1 MNQLWTRVLPPFI
14 RTKLDGRLNAQKI
27 MVNIGWLFSDRILR
41 LGGGLLIN
49 IWIARYLGPEQ
60 FGLLS
65 YATAFVALFTAFATL
80 GLDSIVVRDL
90 VRDPSCKEE
99 TLGTAFVLKLI
110 GGVVTLLLSVGSILL
125 VRSDAQ
131 THWLVGIL
139 ALGTIFQAFDTID
152 FWFQSQVKSKN
163 IVYAKVA
170 AFLIA
175 GITKI
180 SFILLQKPLIVFAS
194 VGLLEIILGSIGM
207 VITYHQNKQNLKSWQ
222 FSFERAKELLR
233 SSWLLSLT
241 GLVGMIYMRIDQ
253 IMLGQILGEKSVGI
267 YSAAVKISE
276 IGYFLPTVIVS
287 SVFPS
292 IVQLKSTSEALYTET
307 IQKLMSFM
315 IFLACAFAIPL
326 TFLSDKLI
334 VWIYGQQFAEASSSL
349 LILAWVGPFAFLGV
363 ARESWMVTEGLM
375 RFSFATTALG
385 AITNVGLNLL
395 LIPGYGPNGA
405 AIATLISQF
414 VAVSLSTLLFPETRV
429 MFRMQMSSLLL
440 RKVLK

>member
-27 MVNIGWLFSDRILR
+27 FVNIGWLFSDRILR

-65 YATAFVALFTAFATL
+65 YATAFVALFSAFATL

-90 VRDPSCKEE
+90 VRDPSCKAE

-125 VRSDAQ
+125 VRSDNE

-139 ALGTIFQAFDTID
+139 ALGTIFQAFDAID

-163 IVYAKVA
+163 IVYAKIA

-175 GITKI
+175 GLTKI
-180 SFILLQKPLIVFAS
+180 SFILLQKPLVAFAA
-194 VGLLEIILGSIGM
+194 VGLLEIVLGSLGM
-207 VITYHQNKQNLKSWQ
+207 LITYHQNKQSLKSWQ
-222 FSFERAKELLR
+222 FNFERAKELLQ

-292 IVQLKSTSEALYTET
+292 IVQLKSTSEALYSQN

-315 IFLACAFAIPL
+315 IFLALSFAIPITL
-326 TFLSDKLI
+326 LSDQLI
-334 VWIYGQQFAEASSSL
+334 VWIYGKQFAEASSSL
-349 LILAWVGPFAFLGV
+349 LILAWVGLFAFLGV

-405 AIATLISQF
+405 AVATLISQF
-414 VAVSLSTLLFPETRV
+414 VAVSFSTLLFPETRV
-429 MFRMQMSSLLL
+429 MFRMQLNSLLL
-440 RKVLK
+440 YRVLK

>member
-1 MNQLWTRVLPPFI
+1 MNQRWTRVLPPFI
-14 RTKLDGRLNAQKI
+14 RTKLEGRLNAQKI
-27 MVNIGWLFSDRILR
+27 MVNISWLFSDRILR

-90 VRDPSCKEE
+90 VRDPSCKAE

-110 GGVVTLLLSVGSILL
+110 GGVITLLFSVGSILL
-125 VRSDAQ
+125 VRSDDQ

-180 SFILLQKPLIVFAS
+180 SFILLQKPLIAFAAVS
-194 VGLLEIILGSIGM
+194 LLEIILGSIGM
-207 VITYHQNKQNLKSWQ
+207 IITYHQNKQSLKSWQ
-222 FSFERAKELLR
+222 FSFERAKELLS

-241 GLVGMIYMRIDQ
+241 GLVAMIYMRIDQ

-276 IGYFLPTVIVS
+276 IGYFLPTVIVG

-292 IVQLKSTSEALYTET
+292 ILRLKNTSEALYAEN

-315 IFLACAFAIPL
+315 IFLAFSFAIPI

-334 VWIYGQQFAEASSSL
+334 VWIYGNQFAEASSSL
-349 LILAWVGPFAFLGV
+349 LILAWVGLFAFLGV
-363 ARESWMVTEGLM
+363 ARESWMITEGLM

-385 AITNVGLNLL
+385 AVTNVGLNLL

-405 AIATLISQF
+405 AIATLVSQF

-429 MFRMQMSSLLL
+429 MFRMQMSSLLFY
-440 RKVLK
+440 RVLK